1 MNSTNKLLSLNNIS
15 KTYHS
20 IHGETKALDNISFD
34 LYKNEFIGII
44 GPSGCGKS
52 SILNIISSLETEYS
66 GNISIKDNIT
76 IGYMLQDACLFPWLT
91 IYDNAILGLKISKK
105 LNDNTKDF
113 TINLFIKYGLYSFKD
128 KYPNEL
134 SGGMKQ
140 RLALIRTLACNPDIL
155 LLDEPFGALD
165 YQTRLK
171 VSNDVYNIIK
181 EEQKTVLIV
190 THDISEAISMCDKII
205 VLSNRPAVIKN
216 IHTITLQDKKGP
228 IENRKDPLFREYYDL
243 IWKEI
248 DNNE

>member
-1 MNSTNKLLSLNNIS
+1 MKNKLLTIKNLEKNYHDI
-15 KTYHS
+15 KTE
-20 IHGETKALDNISFD
+20 IRAVDDVSFEVN
-34 LYKNEFIGII
+34 KGEFISIV

-52 SILNIISSLETEYS
+52 TILSILSGLENKSAGEIIFD
-66 GNISIKDNIT
+66 KDVT
-76 IGYMLQDACLFPWLT
+76 MSYMLQNDSLFSWRTILDNCL
-91 IYDNAILGLKISKK
+91 LGLEITNTLTEESKK
-105 LNDNTKDF
+105 KVISLLET
-113 TINLFIKYGLYSFKD
+113 YGLSEFIN
-128 KYPNEL
+128 KYPSSL

-140 RLALIRTLACNPDIL
+140 RVALIRTLATNPDIL

-205 VLSNRPAVIKN
+205 VLSNRPAIIKN

-228 IENRKDPLFREYYDL
+228 IENRKDPLFREYYDI

-248 DNNE
+248 DKNE

>member
-1 MNSTNKLLSLNNIS
+1 MNSTNKLLTLKNIS

-20 IHGETKALDNISFD
+20 IKGETTAIKDISFD
-34 LYKNEFIGII
+34 LYNNEFVGII

-52 SILNIISSLETEYS
+52 SILNIISGLDNEYS
-66 GNISIKDNIT
+66 GTISIKDNVS

-91 IYDNAILGLKISKK
+91 IYENSILGLKISRK
-105 LNDNTKDF
+105 LNNDSKNF
-113 TINLFIKYGLYSFKD
+113 AINLLKKYGLYDFKD

-205 VLSNRPAVIKN
+205 VLSNRPAIIKN
-216 IHTITLQDKKGP
+216 IHNIVLENKKGP
-228 IENRKDPLFREYYDL
+228 IENRKDPLFREYYDI

-248 DNNE
+248 DNE

>member
-1 MNSTNKLLSLNNIS
+1 MTSTNTLLKVNNLS
-15 KTYHS
+15 KIYYKSDH
-20 IHGETKALDNISFD
+20 ETEAVRDITFD
-34 LYKNEFIGII
+34 LNEGDFIGIV

-52 SILNIISSLETEYS
+52 TILNIICGLDEKTRGEV
-66 GNISIKDNIT
+66 IKKDNIK
-76 IGYMLQDACLFPWLT
+76 IGYMLQEDALFPWLT
-91 IYDNAILGLKISKK
+91 IFDNATLGLKISKK
-105 LNDNTKDF
+105 LTVQNKKYVLNLLRKYDL
-113 TINLFIKYGLYSFKD
+113 INFKD